1 MRRLALVALVGLV
14 GLLAVLLL
22 PSARSTSSTQR
33 DEVEGHATAYR
44 VLYRSSQSTRLTS
57 DTRYDAEL
65 LVQGELLVRRLPDGV
80 GFRFGEATVAMTLD
94 GQAAD
99 VTLAAD
105 ELVATL
111 DSDGQVTAF
120 RGVDA
125 TPSATDR
132 LLRVLALEWAH
143 EGTRSGERRTPHGL
157 AEVRCEHHEGTDTC
171 DRVRYLVVDAAPDVA
186 SSEVRARA
194 TATRDAE
201 GLLAL
206 DADEGLRG
214 VDAEGHDTLVLTT
227 HFEARREG
235 RRAVGPTLASF
246 EHAVEMRDVDAEI
259 DAAHYRAAAAGLSGE
274 ALLDAIA
281 VHGNGGQMPDH
292 DRFLWQAVARLRLE
306 PELGASL
313 RALYVDAGTNDVAR
327 ALVLDLLVH
336 AGTPELQSTLV
347 ELLDRPE
354 TTESPEALM
363 LVQRLTFV
371 EHPTAETLAYVA
383 RRFEGAEG
391 EMRDALAYATGAAVM
406 HAGPEDAAA
415 LHDALRE
422 ELDARPS
429 EHVIVALG
437 VAGDPA
443 DTEVLTSFVR
453 EGDVSQRRAAAE
465 ALGRLPAGSG
475 REVLLAG
482 LADESSDVRTSAFA
496 SLATH
501 GLDADVLDVARRRVE
516 EGTLGEESVD
526 RVFGALRDA
535 DPDATRA
542 LLEALVARGITRP
555 SLRARAHA
563 WLEDG
568 AS

>member
-1 MRRLALVALVGLV
+1 MRRLALLASLGLVALVV
-14 GLLAVLLL
+14 VLLL
-22 PSARSTSSTQR
+22 PSSPASSPTSA
-33 DEVEGHATAYR
+33 GATETSAAAYR
-44 VLYRSSQSTRLTS
+44 FSYRSSQSTRLTS
-57 DTRYDAEL
+57 ETRYDAEL
-65 LVQGELLVRRLPDGV
+65 LLQGELLVRPLANAV
-80 GFRFGEATVAMTLD
+80 GFRFGDATVAMSLD

-99 VTLAAD
+99 VSLTTD

-111 DSDGQVTAF
+111 DAEGRVTGF
-120 RGVDA
+120 RGLDA

-132 LLRVLALEWAH
+132 LLRVLALEWAY
-143 EGTRSGERRTPHGL
+143 EGASSGERRTPHGL
-157 AEVRCEHHEGTDTC
+157 AEVRCEHHDATDTC

-186 SSEVRARA
+186 SSEVQARA
-194 TATRDAE
+194 TATRDAA

-206 DADEGLRG
+206 EAGERLRG

-227 HFEARREG
+227 RFEARREG
-235 RRAVGPTLASF
+235 RRVVGAAVASF

-281 VHGNGGQMPDH
+281 VHGNGGQIPDH

-313 RALYVDAGTNDVAR
+313 RALYVDADTNDVAR

-336 AGTPELQSTLV
+336 AGTPELQGTLV

-354 TTESPEALM
+354 TTESPDALM

-383 RRFEGAEG
+383 GRFEGAEG
-391 EMRDALAYATGAAVM
+391 EMRDALAYASGAAVL
-406 HAGPEDAAA
+406 HAGPEEAAE
-415 LHDALRE
+415 LHQALRE

-453 EGDVSQRRAAAE
+453 EGDVSQRRAAAD

-475 REVLLAG
+475 REVLLEG
-482 LADESSDVRTSAFA
+482 LADESPDVRTSAFA

-501 GLDADVLDVARRRVE
+501 GLDADVLDVARRHVE
-516 EGTLGEESVD
+516 AGTLDEESVD
-526 RVFGALRDA
+526 RVFGALCDA

-542 LLEALVARGITRP
+542 LLEALVARGIARP
-555 SLRARAHA
+555 SLRARVYA
-563 WLEDG
+563 WLESS

>member
-1 MRRLALVALVGLV
+1 MRRLAPILLLGVVALVAA
-14 GLLAVLLL
+14 LLW
-22 PSARSTSSTQR
+22 PSEWRGVSTPA
-33 DEVEGHATAYR
+33 EVVDTSAITYR
-44 VLYRSSQSTRLTS
+44 VLYRSSQSTRLTA
-57 DTRYDAEL
+57 DTRYGAEL
-65 LVQGELLVRRLPDGV
+65 LLRGELLVRQLPDAV
-80 GFRFGEATVAMTLD
+80 GFRFGDATVAMTLD

-99 VTLAAD
+99 VALSTD
-105 ELVATL
+105 ELIATL
-111 DSDGQVTAF
+111 DDEGRVTGF
-120 RGVDA
+120 RGVEA

-143 EGTRSGERRTPHGL
+143 EGASSGERRTPHGL
-157 AEVRCEHHEGTDTC
+157 AEVRCEHHEHTDTC
-171 DRVRYLVVDAAPDVA
+171 DRARYLVVDAAPDVA
-186 SSEVRARA
+186 SSEVHARA
-194 TATRDAE
+194 TATRDAG
-201 GLLAL
+201 GLRTLE
-206 DADEGLRG
+206 ADERLRG

-235 RRAVGPTLASF
+235 RRAVGPVLAAF
-246 EHAVEMRDVDAEI
+246 DHAVEMRNVDAEI

-281 VHGNGGQMPDH
+281 VHGNGGQIPDH

-313 RALYVDAGTNDVAR
+313 RALYVDADTNDVAR

-336 AGTPELQSTLV
+336 AGTPELQGTLV

-354 TTESPEALM
+354 TTESPDALM

-371 EHPTAETLAYVA
+371 ERPTAETLAYVA

-391 EMRDALAYATGAAVM
+391 EMRDALAYATGAAVL
-406 HAGPEDAAA
+406 HAGPEEAAT
-415 LHDALRE
+415 LHATLRE
-422 ELDARPS
+422 ELDTRPS
-429 EHVIVALG
+429 EHVIIALG
-437 VAGDPA
+437 VAGDPS
-443 DTEVLTSFVR
+443 DTEVLTSFAR

-475 REVLLAG
+475 REALLEG
-482 LADESSDVRTSAFA
+482 LGDESPDVRTSALA

-501 GLDADVLDVARRRVE
+501 GFDADVLDVARRRVE
-516 EGTLGEESVD
+516 EGTLGEESID

-535 DPDATRA
+535 DPEATRA

>member
-1 MRRLALVALVGLV
+1 MRRLASVLLLGVVALVAA
-14 GLLAVLLL
+14 LLW
-22 PSARSTSSTQR
+22 PSEWRGVSTPA
-33 DEVEGHATAYR
+33 EVVDTSAITYR
-44 VLYRSSQSTRLTS
+44 VLYRSSQSTRLTA

-65 LVQGELLVRRLPDGV
+65 LLRGELLVRQLPDAV
-80 GFRFGEATVAMTLD
+80 GFRFGDATVAMTLD

-99 VTLAAD
+99 VALSPD
-105 ELVATL
+105 ELIATL
-111 DSDGQVTAF
+111 DDEGRVTGF
-120 RGVDA
+120 RGVEA

-143 EGTRSGERRTPHGL
+143 EGASSGERRTPHGL
-157 AEVRCEHHEGTDTC
+157 AEVRCEHHEHTDTC
-171 DRVRYLVVDAAPDVA
+171 DRARYLVVDAAPDVA
-186 SSEVRARA
+186 SSEVHARA
-194 TATRDAE
+194 TATRDAG
-201 GLLAL
+201 GLRTLE
-206 DADEGLRG
+206 ADERLRG

-235 RRAVGPTLASF
+235 RRAVGPVLAAF
-246 EHAVEMRDVDAEI
+246 DHAVEMRNVDAEI

-281 VHGNGGQMPDH
+281 VHGNGGQIPDH

-313 RALYVDAGTNDVAR
+313 RALYVDADTNDVAR

-336 AGTPELQSTLV
+336 AGTPELQGTLV

-354 TTESPEALM
+354 TTESPDALM

-371 EHPTAETLAYVA
+371 ERPTAETLAYVA

-391 EMRDALAYATGAAVM
+391 EMRDALAYATGAAVL
-406 HAGPEDAAA
+406 HAGPEEAAT
-415 LHDALRE
+415 LHATLRE
-422 ELDARPS
+422 ELDTRPS
-429 EHVIVALG
+429 EHVIIALG
-437 VAGDPA
+437 VAGDPS
-443 DTEVLTSFVR
+443 DTEVLTSFAR

-475 REVLLAG
+475 RTVLLDG
-482 LADESSDVRTSAFA
+482 LADESPDVRTSALA

-501 GLDADVLDVARRRVE
+501 GFDADVLDVARRRVE
-516 EGTLGEESVD
+516 EGTLGEESID

-535 DPDATRA
+535 DPEATRA

>member
-1 MRRLALVALVGLV
+1 MRRLASVLLLGVVALVAA
-14 GLLAVLLL
+14 LLW
-22 PSARSTSSTQR
+22 PSEWRGVSTPA
-33 DEVEGHATAYR
+33 EVVDTSAITYR
-44 VLYRSSQSTRLTS
+44 VLYRSSQSTRLTA

-65 LVQGELLVRRLPDGV
+65 LLRGELLVRQLPDAV
-80 GFRFGEATVAMTLD
+80 GFRFGDATVAMTLD

-99 VTLAAD
+99 VALSTD
-105 ELVATL
+105 ELIATL
-111 DSDGQVTAF
+111 DDEGRVTGF
-120 RGVDA
+120 RGVEA

-143 EGTRSGERRTPHGL
+143 EGASSGERRTPHGL
-157 AEVRCEHHEGTDTC
+157 AEVRCEHHEHTDTC
-171 DRVRYLVVDAAPDVA
+171 DRARYLVVDAAPDVA
-186 SSEVRARA
+186 SSEVHARA
-194 TATRDAE
+194 TATRDAG
-201 GLLAL
+201 GLRTLE
-206 DADEGLRG
+206 ADERLRG

-235 RRAVGPTLASF
+235 RRAVGPVLAAF
-246 EHAVEMRDVDAEI
+246 DHAVEMRNVDAEI

-281 VHGNGGQMPDH
+281 VHGNGGQIPDH

-313 RALYVDAGTNDVAR
+313 RALYVDADTNDVAR

-336 AGTPELQSTLV
+336 AGTPELQGTLV

-354 TTESPEALM
+354 TTESPDALM

-371 EHPTAETLAYVA
+371 ERPTAETLAYVA

-391 EMRDALAYATGAAVM
+391 EMRDALAYATGAAVL
-406 HAGPEDAAA
+406 HAGPEEAAT
-415 LHDALRE
+415 LHATLRE
-422 ELDARPS
+422 ELDTRPS
-429 EHVIVALG
+429 EHVIIALG
-437 VAGDPA
+437 VAGDPS
-443 DTEVLTSFVR
+443 DTEVLTSFAR

-475 REVLLAG
+475 RTVLLDG
-482 LADESSDVRTSAFA
+482 LADESPDVRTSALA

-501 GLDADVLDVARRRVE
+501 GFDADVLDVARRRVE
-516 EGTLGEESVD
+516 EGTLGEESID

-535 DPDATRA
+535 DPEATRA